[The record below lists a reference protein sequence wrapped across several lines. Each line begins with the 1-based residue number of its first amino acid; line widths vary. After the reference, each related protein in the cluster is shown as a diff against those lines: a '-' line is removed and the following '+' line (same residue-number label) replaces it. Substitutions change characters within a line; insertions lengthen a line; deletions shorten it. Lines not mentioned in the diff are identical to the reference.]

1 LSARLCRINDKI
13 SFKAKFGEGFIR
25 LRIKEELDEVIQ
37 AKEKRQRMNAR
48 LLE

>member
-13 SFKAKFGEGFIR
+13 SFKAKFEGFIR